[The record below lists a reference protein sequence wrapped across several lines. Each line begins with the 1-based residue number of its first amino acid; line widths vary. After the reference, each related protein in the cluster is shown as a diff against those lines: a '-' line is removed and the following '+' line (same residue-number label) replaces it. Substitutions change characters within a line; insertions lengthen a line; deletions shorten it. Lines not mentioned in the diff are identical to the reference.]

1 MSRLP
6 SPDPRLRCCVVVPAH
21 DEEDLVGAC
30 VTALGNQAGVR
41 RGEHEV
47 LLVLDHCT
55 DRTAEHARAAAAA
68 SDMPLHLL
76 RSGERG
82 VGATRRA
89 GMDAA
94 RDRLL
99 SLRRPEGLIACTDAD
114 SVPAPDWVAAQLAA
128 ADRGARAIGG
138 RIELSAAG
146 GAMLGPGVLARRA
159 RQAEGRH
166 LRLLGADTP
175 SGSTFEHWQFSGASM
190 AVTAQTYRSVGG
202 MSRRPALED
211 EAFERALH
219 GAGIPIERSLAVRVT
234 TSARLVGR
242 APAGLARDLAEAV
255 RSEGG

>member
-55 DRTAEHARAAAAA
+55 DRTAEHAHAAAAA
-68 SDMPLHLL
+68 SDIPLHLL
-76 RSGERG
+76 QSGERG

-94 RDRLL
+94 SDRLD
-99 SLRRPEGLIACTDAD
+99 SLRRPQGLIACTDAD
-114 SVPAPDWVAAQLAA
+114 SVPVPDWVAAQLAV

-138 RIELSAAG
+138 RIELSAAE
-146 GAMLGPGVLARRA
+146 GAVLGPGVLARRA
-159 RQAEGRH
+159 RQARRRH

-175 SGSTFEHWQFSGASM
+175 AGSTFEHWQFSGASM

-202 MSRRPALED
+202 MSRRLALED

-219 GAGIPIERSLAVRVT
+219 VAGIPIQRSLAVRVT
-234 TSARLVGR
+234 TSGRLRGR
-242 APAGLARDLAEAV
+242 APAGLAHDLAEAV